1 MLSFPTDHHLIRR
14 RTLLTGAAA
23 AAALGT
29 AAACGDDS
37 PAGTADDPVEISFE
51 WWGDDARAEV
61 TKQAV
66 DLFMQKNEG
75 IKVTANFADYPAYWE
90 GLTSRMASR
99 DLPDVFQ
106 MDYPRLRQFG
116 GNGMLMPLDG
126 LVDTADFRDGVLD
139 TAQLDGQLIA
149 VPVGTNV
156 FGLIYRPDWFAEYGI
171 AVPETGYSW
180 TDYAELIRA
189 LTTAL
194 GEGRWGG
201 GDWTG
206 SYLLAELWL
215 RQQGGSF
222 YADDAASLNF
232 TREQLVEWWGLAAPL
247 QADGSVPSPEEAAAE
262 NAPGVAAGTVATEMR
277 WDTAINGYW
286 PTITEGGGTLGI
298 IAPPTADPANL
309 ALHLRPSMQFVI
321 AANSEQPEPAGKLI
335 EFLLKDPEAAA
346 ILGTN
351 RGIPSTN
358 TALASVELDE
368 ASQLVM
374 DYEATVEQHLAGAP
388 VVPPAAAG
396 AIEAKFT
403 EIYQQVQYAEMT
415 AAEAADLFFTEAET
429 LFASEQ

>member
-1 MLSFPTDHHLIRR
+1 MMRDPYRLRR
-14 RTLLTGAAA
+14 RSLLTGASAA
-23 AAALGT
+23 AVVGA
-29 AAACGDDS
+29 AAACGDEG
-37 PAGTADDPVEISFE
+37 PAGTADDPIEISFE
-51 WWGDDARAEV
+51 WWGDEARAEV
-61 TKQAV
+61 TQKAV
-66 DLFMQKNEG
+66 DLFHEKNAG
-75 IKVTANFADYPAYWE
+75 IKVTTNFADYPAYWE
-90 GLTSRMASR
+90 SLTGRMASR

-116 GNGMLMPLDG
+116 GSGMLLPLEG
-126 LVDTADFRDGVLD
+126 VVDTADFRDGVLD
-139 TAQLDGQLIA
+139 TAVLDGELVA

-156 FGLIYRPDWFAEYGI
+156 FGLIYRPDWFEEAAI
-171 AVPETGYSW
+171 AVPEAGYTW
-180 TDYAELIRA
+180 DDYAELIRT
-189 LTTAL
+189 LTGTL

-222 YADDAASLNF
+222 YSDDAAALNF
-232 TREQLVEWWGLAAPL
+232 TREQLVEWWSIAAPL
-247 QADGSVPSPEEAAAE
+247 VEDGAVPSPEEAAAE

-286 PTITEGGGTLGI
+286 ATVTDTGGELGI
-298 IAPPTADPANL
+298 IPPPTADPANL

-321 AANSEQPEPAGKLI
+321 AANSEQAEASAKLI
-335 EFLLKDPEAAA
+335 EFLLGDPEAAV

-351 RGIPSTN
+351 RGIPSTK

-368 ASQLVM
+368 PSQVVT
-374 DYEATVEQHLAGAP
+374 DYEATVEQHLADAP

-403 EIYQQVQYAEMT
+403 EIYEQVQYAAMT
-415 AAEAADLFFTEAET
+415 PAEAADLFFTEAET